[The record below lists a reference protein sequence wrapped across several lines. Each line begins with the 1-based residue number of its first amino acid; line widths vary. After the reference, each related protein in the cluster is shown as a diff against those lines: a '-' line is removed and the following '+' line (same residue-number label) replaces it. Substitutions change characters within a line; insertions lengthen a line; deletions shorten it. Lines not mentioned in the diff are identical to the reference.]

1 MTLSDARFEKIYRIV
16 SLNGG
21 ANMAQRLSAMG
32 LYPGARVA
40 LASRAPLCGP
50 LLIENI
56 ENNVQVALGTGVVEK
71 IEVVEVED
79 GE

>member
-1 MTLSDARFEKIYRIV
+1 
-16 SLNGG
+16 
-21 ANMAQRLSAMG
+21 MAQRLSAMG

-40 LASRAPLCGP
+40 LPQGRPLGP
-50 LLIENI
+50 LLIKNI